1 MAAREQRCYGTD
13 AKSYGTV
20 MAAREQ
26 RCKEVGLSQGILMGI
41 ESKSSLFI
49 ISKILLLLLNLEKIL
64 MIH

>member
-1 MAAREQRCYGTD
+1 
-13 AKSYGTV
+13 